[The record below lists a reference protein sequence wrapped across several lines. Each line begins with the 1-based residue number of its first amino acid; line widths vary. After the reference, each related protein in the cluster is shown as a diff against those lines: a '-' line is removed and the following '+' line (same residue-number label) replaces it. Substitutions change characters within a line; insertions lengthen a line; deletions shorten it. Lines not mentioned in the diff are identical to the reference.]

1 MEIVRENIDE
11 LNAILKVKIVKEDY
25 NESYEKALK
34 NARKQV
40 QMPGFRPGQVPASVV
55 KKKYG
60 ISILS
65 EELDKL
71 LNQALFD
78 YIKENDLDVLGQPL
92 PQSNTSQEAD
102 WKNPNDFEFSY
113 EIGLAPS
120 FEVKLTKKE
129 KHVYNKVKVDSE
141 LVDKQINDFAKRYGK
156 LVSIDKSEDNDMIMA
171 SFRELDADDKVLEGG
186 FTHSSTVS
194 IEFTEDKKA
203 KKKLTGLKVGDS
215 LIIDPIT
222 ISRGAADLAAMLN
235 ISKEAA
241 EKFDKNVELT
251 VTEVK
256 RMEPAN
262 VDQELINKIYG
273 EGTIDGVDALR
284 AKIEDEMSAMF
295 SNDSDRLFKKDFAN
309 KTIKK
314 LDLTLPNEFLK
325 KWIGISNKEV
335 TAEQIEAEYDQY
347 AESLKWQLIENKI
360 IKDNDLQ
367 VSNDEAVEYTKE
379 LLGNQYAQY
388 GMMIPEEKE
397 FNKMVM
403 TVLGNEEEGKKI
415 YDALYDK
422 KVLTYLK
429 DSVKVDEKELSYDE
443 FVKVASAEA

>member
-34 NARKQV
+34 NVRKQV

-60 ISILS
+60 VSILS
-65 EELDKL
+65 EELDKV

-78 YIKENDLDVLGQPL
+78 YIKENDLNVLGQPL
-92 PQSNTSQEAD
+92 PKVEANQEVD
-102 WKNPNDFEFSY
+102 WKNPSDFEFSY
-113 EIGLAPS
+113 EIGLAPN

-129 KHVYNKVKVDSE
+129 KHVYNKVKVDNE

-156 LVSIDKSEDNDMIMA
+156 LVSVDKSEDNDMLMA
-171 SFRELDADDKVLEGG
+171 SFKELDAEDKVLEGG
-186 FTHSSTVS
+186 FAHSSTVA

-203 KKKLTGLKVGDS
+203 KKKLIGLKVGDS
-215 LIIDPIT
+215 LIIDPVT

-235 ISKEAA
+235 ISKDAA

-256 RMEPAN
+256 RLEPAN

-273 EGTIDGVDALR
+273 EGTVDGVDALK
-284 AKIEDEMSAMF
+284 AKIEAEMSSMF
-295 SNDSDRLFKKDFAN
+295 NNDSDRLFKRDFAN

-314 LDLTLPNEFLK
+314 LDLSLPNEFLK
-325 KWIGISNKEV
+325 KWIGMSNKEV

-397 FNKMVM
+397 FEKMVM

-429 DSVKVDEKELSYDE
+429 DSVKVEEKELSYDE